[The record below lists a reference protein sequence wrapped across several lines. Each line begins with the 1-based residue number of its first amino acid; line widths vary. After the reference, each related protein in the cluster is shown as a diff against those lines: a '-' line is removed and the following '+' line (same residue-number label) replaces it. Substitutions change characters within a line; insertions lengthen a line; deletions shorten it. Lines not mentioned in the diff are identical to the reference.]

1 MTTTKLMR
9 KKMPKPKTPLPE
21 SNTFADRLWWL
32 MQVHGDTV
40 AIVSKVCHVSFR
52 TISVYLNGHEN
63 PKVKVV
69 LALADY
75 YNVTTDFLLGRTR
88 TPN

>member
-1 MTTTKLMR
+1 MMTTKLMR

-32 MQVHGDTV
+32 MQVHGDTA
-40 AIVSKVCHVSFR
+40 AIVSMVCHVSFM
-52 TISVYLNGHEN
+52 TINRYLKRHEN

-69 LALADY
+69 MALADH